1 MRKGNSVKKI
11 VVTGA
16 AGFIGSHLTARLLES
31 GLFDVVALDSFLPAY
46 EPKWCLERAGKIETR
61 FGGKIENVHLATV
74 SSSDLANIFQG
85 ASAVIH
91 LAAWPGVRTS
101 QLYPDAYSQ
110 NNLVA
115 FCNVLEAIKIS
126 KPDLF
131 MFASSSSIYGDL
143 GISGAVTE
151 DQATGKNL
159 RSYYAATKWTNEIL
173 AKSHQAIT
181 GIPTVALRFFTV
193 YGEYGRPDMAY
204 WTFARSII
212 KGLEVQLYGE
222 TGGSRNFT
230 HIDDAVE
237 ILLKLIRVNH
247 QGFEALN
254 VSAGEPSE
262 TISLLNDLSKNLGLP
277 SKIKVTERPSVDA
290 EKTWADLKKIQSYI
304 GETSITP
311 LEAGIERFCKWFI
324 ENGAD

>member
-1 MRKGNSVKKI
+1 MKKI

-16 AGFIGSHLTARLLES
+16 AGFIGSHLTSRLLES
-31 GLFDVVALDSFLPAY
+31 GLFDVVALDSFSPAY
-46 EPKWCLERAGKIETR
+46 DPKWCLARARNLESKFGTRIE
-61 FGGKIENVHLATV
+61 GVNLATV
-74 SSSDLANIFQG
+74 SSNDLANIFQG
-85 ASAVIH
+85 ALAVIH
-91 LAAWPGVRTS
+91 LAAWPGVRAS
-101 QLYPDAYSQ
+101 QLFPDAYSH
-110 NNLVA
+110 NNVVA

-204 WTFARSII
+204 WTFAQNII
-212 KGLEVQLYGE
+212 QGEEVQLYGE

-230 HIDDAVE
+230 HIDDTVE
-237 ILLKLIRVNH
+237 ILLRLISIKH

-262 TISLLNDLSKNLGLP
+262 TIDLLTDLSNNLKLP
-277 SKIKVTERPSVDA
+277 AKIKVTERPSVDV
-290 EKTWADLKKIQSYI
+290 EKTWADLHKIQSYV
-304 GETSITP
+304 GKTSVTP
-311 LEAGIERFCKWFI
+311 LEVGIERFSKWFI
-324 ENGAD
+324 ENGAG

>member
-1 MRKGNSVKKI
+1 MKKV

-16 AGFIGSHLTARLLES
+16 AGFIGSHLIAGLLDSKSYE
-31 GLFDVVALDSFLPAY
+31 VVALDSFSPAY
-46 EPKWCLERAGKIETR
+46 DPKWCLERARILEGKFGCRIEKVNLSMVSTT
-61 FGGKIENVHLATV
+61 ELAR
-74 SSSDLANIFQG
+74 IFQD
-85 ASAVIH
+85 SVAVIH

-101 QLYPDAYSQ
+101 QLFPDAYSQ
-110 NNLVA
+110 NNIVA
-115 FCNVLEAIKIS
+115 FCNVLEAVKKA
-126 KPDLF
+126 KPYLF

-143 GISGAVTE
+143 GTSGAVTE

-173 AKSHQAIT
+173 AKSHQTIT
-181 GIPTVALRFFTV
+181 GVPTVALRFFTV

-212 KGLEVQLYGE
+212 KNLEVLLYGE

-237 ILLKLIRVNH
+237 ILLRLLEVQH
-247 QGFEALN
+247 EGFEALN
-254 VSAGEPSE
+254 ISAGEPKE
-262 TISLLNDLSKNLGLP
+262 TINLLNDLSMNLGLP
-277 SKIKVTERPSVDA
+277 PKIKVTERPSVDV
-290 EKTWADLKKIQSYI
+290 EKTWADLNKIQSYV

-311 LEAGIERFCKWFI
+311 LEVGIAKFSKWFI
-324 ENGAD
+324 ENGVD